1 MEYVKNEVKYESI
14 NSGLEGYEKLL
25 KESQTK
31 IDKLKSDLDDLTA
44 EKKKDIESREEEME
58 AEADWEKVRAAAEE
72 IITEMNKGYENP
84 PSEKTE
90 HHYIGE
96 YGGFNWID
104 LSDTAVE
111 SVDSSRETETV
122 RSSSSYKSK
131 KSYSS
136 KGGMKYDPNDKYY
149 SQNDHDGD
157 GRLSDDEFHD
167 AVGDYLDDLMG

>member
-1 MEYVKNEVKYESI
+1 
-14 NSGLEGYEKLL
+14 
-25 KESQTK
+25 
-31 IDKLKSDLDDLTA
+31 
-44 EKKKDIESREEEME
+44 ME

-136 KGGMKYDPNDKYY
+136 KGGEVR
-149 SQNDHDGD
+149 SE
-157 GRLSDDEFHD
+157 R
-167 AVGDYLDDLMG
+167 